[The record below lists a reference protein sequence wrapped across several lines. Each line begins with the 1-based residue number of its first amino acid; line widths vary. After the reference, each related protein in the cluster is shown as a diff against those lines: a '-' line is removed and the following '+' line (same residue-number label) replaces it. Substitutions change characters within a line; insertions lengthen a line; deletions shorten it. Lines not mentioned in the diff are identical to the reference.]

1 MSLLLSVRLDDTI
14 VAPATAPGGSI
25 AVIRLSGK
33 DAIVIC
39 DKIVEG
45 KSLLEKPSHSVH
57 FVKLMH
63 QGQWLDEAVAT
74 IFRNP
79 KSYTGEDVVELSLH
93 GSTYIVEKVL
103 DALLQEGARMARPGE
118 FTQRAFLNG
127 KMDLSQAEAVADLI
141 AANHEG
147 AHSLAH
153 QQLRGAYSNEL
164 KDLREQLIWFASLLE
179 LELDF
184 SQEDVE
190 FADRTQMENL
200 VNVIGTKVKSLLQSF
215 KLGNVLKKGV
225 PVAIIGMPNAGKSTL
240 LNALLK
246 EDRAIVSDIAG
257 TTRDTIEEEMNVDGV
272 LFRFIDTAG
281 LRKSEDTIE
290 QIGVERSLEK
300 LQQSEVV
307 IYVMDPTQQDKQ
319 AAEDAMALLPETEAK
334 KLIVMN
340 KVDCVD
346 GNTLREL
353 SWGGEVVELVSI
365 SAKGGEGIDA
375 LKQYLYAMVIGDGQE
390 QEGIIVSNLRHVD
403 SLQQTAYFMEQVE
416 LGLESNLPSDLI
428 AHQLRHALHHLG
440 MITGHITNEDL
451 LDTIFSKFC
460 IGK

>member
-1 MSLLLSVRLDDTI
+1 MSILNVRLDDTI

-33 DAIVIC
+33 DAIAIC
-39 DKIVEG
+39 ENILNG
-45 KSLLEKPSHSVH
+45 KSLADKASHSAH
-57 FVKLMH
+57 FVKLVH
-63 QGQWLDEAVAT
+63 EGQWLDEAVAT
-74 IFRNP
+74 VFRNP

-93 GSTYIVEKVL
+93 GSSFIVQRVL
-103 DALLQEGARMARPGE
+103 DALLQGGARMARPGE

-141 AANHEG
+141 AAQHEG
-147 AHSLAH
+147 AHNLAH
-153 QQLRGAYSNEL
+153 QQLRGGYSSEL
-164 KDLREQLIWFASLLE
+164 KELREQLIWFASLLE

-190 FADRTQMENL
+190 FADRSQMETL
-200 VNVIGTKVKSLLQSF
+200 VRVIKLKVSALLQSF

-246 EDRAIVSDIAG
+246 EERAIVSDIAG
-257 TTRDTIEEEMNVDGV
+257 TTRDTIEEEMNVDGL

-281 LRKSEDTIE
+281 LRSSADTIE
-290 QIGVERSLEK
+290 QIGVERSLAK
-300 LQQSEVV
+300 MQQADLVL
-307 IYVMDPTQQDKQ
+307 YVMDPTQQS
-319 AAEDAMALLPETEAK
+319 EGDAVAHLEQLPETTAM
-334 KLIVMN
+334 KLVVMN
-340 KVDCVD
+340 KVD
-346 GNTLREL
+346 REPL
-353 SWGGEVVELVSI
+353 ALTEMSWGGEIVSVLGI
-365 SAKGGEGIDA
+365 SAKEGQGIDE
-375 LKQYLYAMVIGDGQE
+375 LKNRLYEQVMTDARTQE
-390 QEGIIVSNLRHVD
+390 EGVIVSNLRHVD

-416 LGLESNLPSDLI
+416 QGLDGDLPSDLI

-440 MITGHITNEDL
+440 LITGHITNEDL

>member
-1 MSLLLSVRLDDTI
+1 MSLLNVRLDDTI

-33 DAIVIC
+33 DAIAIC

-200 VNVIGTKVKSLLQSF
+200 VNVIGAKVKSLLQSF

-290 QIGVERSLEK
+290 QIGVERSLAK
-300 LQQSEVV
+300 MQQAEVV

-353 SWGGEVVELVSI
+353 SWGGEVVELVSM

>member
-1 MSLLLSVRLDDTI
+1 MSLLNVRLDDTI

-33 DAIVIC
+33 DAIAIC
-39 DKIVEG
+39 EKIVEG

-74 IFRNP
+74 IFRDP

-290 QIGVERSLEK
+290 QIGVERSLAK
-300 LQQSEVV
+300 MQQAEVV

-403 SLQQTAYFMEQVE
+403 SLQQTKFFIEQVE
-416 LGLESNLPSDLI
+416 LGLESDLPSDLI

-440 MITGHITNEDL
+440 LITGHITNEDL

>member
-1 MSLLLSVRLDDTI
+1 MSLLNVRLDDTI

-33 DAIVIC
+33 DAIPIC

-57 FVKLMH
+57 FVKLVH

-141 AANHEG
+141 AAQHEG

-200 VNVIGTKVKSLLQSF
+200 VNVIGMKVKSLLQSF

-290 QIGVERSLEK
+290 QIGVERSLAK
-300 LQQSEVV
+300 MQQAEVV

-353 SWGGEVVELVSI
+353 SWGGEVVDVVSI

>member
-1 MSLLLSVRLDDTI
+1 LNVRLDDTI

-33 DAIVIC
+33 DAIAIC

-57 FVKLMH
+57 FVKLVH

-93 GSTYIVEKVL
+93 GSNYIVEKVL
-103 DALLQEGARMARPGE
+103 DALLQHGARMARPGE

-141 AANHEG
+141 AAQHEG

-290 QIGVERSLEK
+290 QIGVERSLAK
-300 LQQSEVV
+300 MQQAEVV

>member
-1 MSLLLSVRLDDTI
+1 M
-14 VAPATAPGGSI
+14 
-25 AVIRLSGK
+25 
-33 DAIVIC
+33 
-39 DKIVEG
+39 E
-45 KSLLEKPSHSVH
+45 
-57 FVKLMH
+57 
-63 QGQWLDEAVAT
+63 
-74 IFRNP
+74 
-79 KSYTGEDVVELSLH
+79 
-93 GSTYIVEKVL
+93 
-103 DALLQEGARMARPGE
+103 ALLQSSSNIRVARPGE

-290 QIGVERSLEK
+290 QIGVERSLAK
-300 LQQSEVV
+300 MQQAEVV

-353 SWGGEVVELVSI
+353 SWGGEVVGVVSI

>member
-1 MSLLLSVRLDDTI
+1 MSLLNVRLDDTI

-33 DAIVIC
+33 DALPIC
-39 DKIVEG
+39 EKILNG
-45 KSLLEKPSHSVH
+45 KSLADKASHSAH
-57 FVKLMH
+57 FVKLVH
-63 QGQWLDEAVAT
+63 EGQWLDEAVAT
-74 IFRNP
+74 VFRNP

-93 GSTYIVEKVL
+93 GSSFIVQRVL
-103 DALLQEGARMARPGE
+103 DALLQGGARMARPGE

-141 AANHEG
+141 AAQHEG
-147 AHSLAH
+147 AHNLAH
-153 QQLRGAYSNEL
+153 QQLRGGYSSEL
-164 KDLREQLIWFASLLE
+164 KELREQLIWFASLLE

-190 FADRTQMENL
+190 FADRSQMETL
-200 VNVIGTKVKSLLQSF
+200 VRVIKLKVATLLQSF

-246 EDRAIVSDIAG
+246 EERAIVSDIAG
-257 TTRDTIEEEMNVDGV
+257 TTRDTIEEEMNVNGV

-281 LRKSEDTIE
+281 LRSSADTIE
-290 QIGVERSLEK
+290 QIGVERSLAK
-300 LQQSEVV
+300 MQQADLVL
-307 IYVMDPTQQDKQ
+307 YVMDPTQQSEADVVAHLEQ
-319 AAEDAMALLPETEAK
+319 LPETTAM
-334 KLIVMN
+334 KLVVMN
-340 KVDCVD
+340 KVD
-346 GNTLREL
+346 REPL
-353 SWGGEVVELVSI
+353 ALTEMSWGGEIVSVQGI
-365 SAKGGEGIDA
+365 SAKEGQGIDE
-375 LKQYLYAMVIGDGQE
+375 LKIRLYEQVMADARTQE
-390 QEGIIVSNLRHVD
+390 EGVIVSNLRHVD

-416 LGLESNLPSDLI
+416 QGLAGDLPSDLI

-440 MITGHITNEDL
+440 LITGHITNEDL

>member
-1 MSLLLSVRLDDTI
+1 MSLLNVRLDDTI

-33 DAIVIC
+33 DAIAIC

-63 QGQWLDEAVAT
+63 HGQWLDEAVAT

-290 QIGVERSLEK
+290 QIGVERSLAK
-300 LQQSEVV
+300 MQQAEVV

-375 LKQYLYAMVIGDGQE
+375 LKQYLYAMVISDGQE

-416 LGLESNLPSDLI
+416 LGLEGNLPSDLI

>member
-1 MSLLLSVRLDDTI
+1 MSLLNVRLDDTI

-33 DAIVIC
+33 GAIAIC
-39 DKIVEG
+39 EKIVSG
-45 KSLLEKPSHSVH
+45 KSLSDKPSHSAH
-57 FVKLMH
+57 FVKLVH

-147 AHSLAH
+147 AHTLAH

-281 LRKSEDTIE
+281 LRKSDDTIE
-290 QIGVERSLEK
+290 QIGVERSLAK
-300 LQQSEVV
+300 MQQAEVV

-334 KLIVMN
+334 KLIAMN

-375 LKQYLYAMVIGDGQE
+375 LKQYLYAMVIGDVQE

-416 LGLESNLPSDLI
+416 LGLENNLPSDLI

>member
-1 MSLLLSVRLDDTI
+1 MSLLNVRLDDTI

-33 DAIVIC
+33 DAIAIC

-200 VNVIGTKVKSLLQSF
+200 VNVIGAKVKSLLQSF

-290 QIGVERSLEK
+290 QIGVERSLAK
-300 LQQSEVV
+300 MQQAEVV

>member
-1 MSLLLSVRLDDTI
+1 MSLLNVRLDDTI

-33 DAIVIC
+33 DALPIC
-39 DKIVEG
+39 EKILNG
-45 KSLLEKPSHSVH
+45 KSLADKASHSAH
-57 FVKLMH
+57 FVKLVH
-63 QGQWLDEAVAT
+63 EGQWLDEAVAT
-74 IFRNP
+74 VFRNP

-93 GSTYIVEKVL
+93 GSSFIVQRVL
-103 DALLQEGARMARPGE
+103 DALLQGGARMARPGE

-141 AANHEG
+141 AAQHEG
-147 AHSLAH
+147 AHNLAH
-153 QQLRGAYSNEL
+153 QQLRGGYSSEL
-164 KDLREQLIWFASLLE
+164 KELREQLIWFASLLE

-190 FADRTQMENL
+190 FADRSQMETL
-200 VNVIGTKVKSLLQSF
+200 VRVIKLKVATLLQSF

-246 EDRAIVSDIAG
+246 EERAIVSDIAG
-257 TTRDTIEEEMNVDGV
+257 TTRDTIEEEMNVNGV

-281 LRKSEDTIE
+281 LRSSADTIE
-290 QIGVERSLEK
+290 QIGVERSLAK
-300 LQQSEVV
+300 MQQADLVL
-307 IYVMDPTQQDKQ
+307 YVMDPTQQSEADVVAHLEQ
-319 AAEDAMALLPETEAK
+319 LPETTAM
-334 KLIVMN
+334 KLVVMN
-340 KVDCVD
+340 KVD
-346 GNTLREL
+346 REPL
-353 SWGGEVVELVSI
+353 ALTEMSWGGEIVSVLGI
-365 SAKGGEGIDA
+365 SAKEGQGIDE
-375 LKQYLYAMVIGDGQE
+375 LKQRLYEQVMADARTQE
-390 QEGIIVSNLRHVD
+390 EGVIVSNLRHVD

-416 LGLESNLPSDLI
+416 QGLAGDLPSDLI

-440 MITGHITNEDL
+440 LITGHITNEDL

>member
-1 MSLLLSVRLDDTI
+1 MSLLNVRLDDTI

-33 DAIVIC
+33 DALQIC
-39 DKIVEG
+39 EKIINGRSLADKA
-45 KSLLEKPSHSVH
+45 SHSAH
-57 FVKLMH
+57 FVKLVH
-63 QGQWLDEAVAT
+63 EGQWLDEAVAT
-74 IFRNP
+74 VFRNP

-93 GSTYIVEKVL
+93 GSSFIVQRVL
-103 DALLQEGARMARPGE
+103 DALLQSGARMARPGE

-141 AANHEG
+141 AAQHEG
-147 AHSLAH
+147 AHNLAH
-153 QQLRGAYSNEL
+153 QQLRGGYSSEL
-164 KDLREQLIWFASLLE
+164 KELREQLIWFASLLE

-190 FADRTQMENL
+190 FADRSQMETL
-200 VNVIGTKVKSLLQSF
+200 VRVIKLKVAALLQSF

-246 EDRAIVSDIAG
+246 EERAIVSDIAG
-257 TTRDTIEEEMNVDGV
+257 TTRDTIEEEMNVNGV

-281 LRKSEDTIE
+281 LRSSADTIE
-290 QIGVERSLEK
+290 QIGVERSLAK
-300 LQQSEVV
+300 MQQADLVL
-307 IYVMDPTQQDKQ
+307 YVMDPTQQSEADVVAHLEQ
-319 AAEDAMALLPETEAK
+319 LPETTAM
-334 KLIVMN
+334 KLVVMN
-340 KVDCVD
+340 KVD
-346 GNTLREL
+346 REPL
-353 SWGGEVVELVSI
+353 ALTEMSWGGEIVSVQGI
-365 SAKGGEGIDA
+365 SAKEGQGIDA
-375 LKQYLYAMVIGDGQE
+375 LKQRLYEQVMADASTQE
-390 QEGIIVSNLRHVD
+390 EGVIVSNLRHVD

-416 LGLESNLPSDLI
+416 QGLAGDLPSDLI

-440 MITGHITNEDL
+440 LITGHITNEDL